1 MLIIPKRDAEGS
13 ALVGDADEQVQAFA
27 TLLRAIY
34 RMPIE
39 IYSVKHLE
47 ITTEL
52 ADYYRALPKTS
63 KAVTS
68 SLLDSRAFTTTIPE
82 NCVKLL
88 EVSRKLRNKVLFK
101 ECLIHCTGPWRRPK
115 YLLLKDLALKELCET
130 AYQRILQKIGIFFQE
145 LLENVPSSHRESLQE
160 LAMTL
165 LQTAPSYTYSVSQGD
180 MARMNLPQY
189 FRNLQKSLANKFA
202 VSSQIKEGLKRLL
215 HSELRLDQSG
225 CFPGE
230 AGIFASFFLCAVIK
244 DSELPWDDNEMNW

>member
-1 MLIIPKRDAEGS
+1 MAAPTPTPNLPPITFNLPNKQQPDTDLHVLNQIFRVHSSVLKMHAEYFRTLFDSAEKDQSAFPQGQGIRYTWLTHMETDGSWYLTLEHSPVCMIRFLAVISQKIRSNLMLMIPKRDAEGS

-47 ITTEL
+47 IITEL
-52 ADYYRALPKTS
+52 ADYYRALPETS

-130 AYQRILQKIGIFFQE
+130 AY
-145 LLENVPSSHRESLQE
+145 
-160 LAMTL
+160 
-165 LQTAPSYTYSVSQGD
+165 
-180 MARMNLPQY
+180 
-189 FRNLQKSLANKFA
+189 
-202 VSSQIKEGLKRLL
+202 
-215 HSELRLDQSG
+215 
-225 CFPGE
+225 
-230 AGIFASFFLCAVIK
+230 
-244 DSELPWDDNEMNW
+244 